1 MGMPILAGLSRKS
14 MLREIT
20 GSKKDDLVYSSVSAA
35 LLAAINGA
43 KILRVHDVKATKDAL
58 KIYNA
63 VTSQT

>member
-1 MGMPILAGLSRKS
+1 

-20 GSKKDDLVYSSVSAA
+20 GNKEKEQTYSSISAA

-58 KIYNA
+58 AIYNA
-63 VTSQT
+63 VTNKV

>member
-1 MGMPILAGLSRKS
+1 

-20 GSKKDDLVYSSVSAA
+20 GSKKDDLVYSSISAA

-43 KILRVHDVKATKDAL
+43 RILRVHDVKATKDAL
-58 KIYNA
+58 KVYSA

>member
-20 GSKKDDLVYSSVSAA
+20 GNKKDNLVYSSVSAA